1 MTIKRVLNML
11 GAVLVAVTLGIG
23 VGLLLLIAAFEDD
36 DEGFGVQFASSDSL
50 SPGTVPARYRGMIE
64 EAAANCDEGLSPS
77 LLAAQLQQES
87 GFGAKAKSEANARG
101 IAQFIPATWEHYKT
115 DGNGNGTKS
124 EWEPADAIAA
134 QGKYMCD
141 LMGEAKKHPEYNG
154 SANELALAGYNA
166 GWGAVRRHRGVPPQS
181 FAGGQTYNYV
191 RTIMAS
197 VPRFAAPKGS
207 ADATLPKGF
216 SLPADTPERVKTAVA
231 WALKAR
237 GGMYQWGGQCTD
249 PHASSA
255 KRMQRCDCSSLM
267 QQAYR
272 AAGIDIPR
280 TTYDQVNAGKQVSM
294 DKPKPGDLVFNAGSD
309 GSDARPGHVGMYIG
323 DNMIVEAPR
332 SGVKTRLVTYSSW
345 RQSTKAITRI
355 TEVRRVV
362 DWDHTVSV

>member
-1 MTIKRVLNML
+1 MLNTL
-11 GAVLVAVTLGIG
+11 GAALAAVTLGLG
-23 VGLLLLIAAFEDD
+23 VGIFLLIAMFD
-36 DEGFGVQFASSDSL
+36 DEDGGSDFNFQLTSSDSL
-50 SPGTVPARYRGMIE
+50 RPGSVPARYQKMIE
-64 EAAANCDEGLSPS
+64 KAAEKCDVGLSPS
-77 LLAAQLQQES
+77 LLAAQLHQES
-87 GFGAKAKSEANARG
+87 GFGEKARSEADARG
-101 IAQFIPATWEHYKT
+101 IAQFIPSTWAKYKT

-141 LMGEAKKHPEYNG
+141 LMESAKKHPEYNG

-166 GWGAVRRHRGVPPQS
+166 GWYAVKRHHGVPPKS

-197 VPRFAAPKGS
+197 VPRFAAAKS
-207 ADATLPKGF
+207 STNATLPKGF
-216 SLPADTPERVKTAVA
+216 SLPSGTPEKVKSAVA

-237 GGMYQWGGQCTD
+237 GGMYQWGGACTD
-249 PHASSA
+249 PHASGA

-272 AAGIDIPR
+272 AAGLSIPR
-280 TTYDQVNAGKQVSM
+280 TTYDQVNIGKRVSM

-332 SGVKTRLVTYSSW
+332 SGVETRLVTYSSW
-345 RQSTKAITRI
+345 RKSTAAITRI

-362 DWDHTVSV
+362 DW